1 MIKTIETDIGT
12 YYFDS
17 VNFTYLCHLFQNKVH
32 QL

>member
-17 VNFTYLCHLFQNKVH
+17 VNFTLSLTVIILYIEL
-32 QL
+32 